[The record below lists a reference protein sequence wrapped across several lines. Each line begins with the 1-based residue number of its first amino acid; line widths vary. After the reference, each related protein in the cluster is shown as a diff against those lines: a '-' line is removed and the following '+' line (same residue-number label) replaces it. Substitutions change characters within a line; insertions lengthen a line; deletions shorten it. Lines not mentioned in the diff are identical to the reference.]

1 MSISADAYASRVQ
14 RLRRSLAEDDLA
26 ALVVFDPRNVRYLT
40 GFTGSA
46 GVVIVRPDEVLLVS
60 DFRYRLQAAAQ
71 APGARFVEPEGQ
83 LRDVLPSLL
92 SGLDSTVGVEP
103 GHLTVEQWR
112 RLEGALDDV
121 PHGFTEGSVDRLR
134 MIKEPAEVEAIRTA
148 AAIVVG
154 VLEYLGGLSVIGR
167 TERMVAL
174 DLEMWVRTHGSEAV
188 PFPYI
193 VATGPRGAMP
203 HAETSDAVLRPG
215 DLLVVDIGAQVD
227 GYASDVTRTFAVGSV
242 GAEERALHA
251 LVLEAQEAARGMAHA
266 GLPCAELDKVARGV
280 IEAAGKGELF
290 KHGLGHGVG
299 LDVHEEPRVSSQSTD
314 ILQAGMVVTIEPGV
328 YVPNRGGV
336 RIEDTVLLTETG
348 IEVLSECD
356 RGLRELG

>member
-1 MSISADAYASRVQ
+1 MSIPEDAYASRVQ
-14 RLRRSLAEDDLA
+14 RVRRSLAAEELG
-26 ALVVFDPRNVRYLT
+26 ALVVFDPHNVRYLT

-71 APGARFVEPEGQ
+71 APGVRFIEPDDQ

-92 SGLDSTVGVEP
+92 AGLDSTVGVEP

-112 RLEGALDDV
+112 RLEGALDEV
-121 PHGFTEGSVDRLR
+121 PHRFVEGSVERLR
-134 MIKEPAEVEAIRTA
+134 MIKEPAEVEAIRAA

-154 VLEYLGGLSVIGR
+154 VLEHLGDMAVIGR

-203 HAETSDAVLRPG
+203 HAETSDAVLRRG

-227 GYASDVTRTFAVGSV
+227 GYASDVTRTYAVGSV
-242 GAEERALHA
+242 GAEEQALHA
-251 LVLEAQEAARGMAHA
+251 LVLEAQEAARGAAH
-266 GLPCAELDKVARGV
+266 GGMTCAELDEVARGV

-299 LDVHEEPRVSSQSTD
+299 LDVHEDPRVSSRSTD
-314 ILQAGMVVTIEPGV
+314 VLTAGMVVTIEPGV
-328 YVPNRGGV
+328 YVPNVGGV
-336 RIEDTVLLTETG
+336 RIEDTVLITETG

-356 RGLRELG
+356 RGLAELG

>member
-1 MSISADAYASRVQ
+1 MSIPEDACASRVEGV
-14 RLRRSLAEDDLA
+14 RRGLAAEELA
-26 ALVVFDPRNVRYLT
+26 ALMVFDPHNVRYLT

-71 APGARFVEPEGQ
+71 APGARFIEPDDQ

-92 SGLDSTVGVEP
+92 AGLDAAMGVEP
-103 GHLTVEQWR
+103 GRLTVEQWR
-112 RLEGALDDV
+112 RLESAFEEV
-121 PHGFTEGSVDRLR
+121 PHRFVEGIVERLR
-134 MIKEPAEVEAIRTA
+134 MIKEPAEVEAIRQA

-154 VLEYLGGLSVIGR
+154 VLDHLREMAVVGR
-167 TERMVAL
+167 TEREVAL

-203 HAETSDAVLRPG
+203 HAETSDAVLRSG

-227 GYASDVTRTFAVGSV
+227 GYASDVTRTYAIGPV
-242 GAEERALHA
+242 GAAERALHA
-251 LVLEAQEAARGMAHA
+251 LVLEAQEAARHVARAGMT
-266 GLPCAELDKVARGV
+266 CAELDKVARGV
-280 IEAAGKGELF
+280 IVAAGKGDLF

-299 LDVHEEPRVSSQSTD
+299 LDVHEEPRVSSRSAD
-314 ILQAGMVVTIEPGV
+314 VLRAGMVVTIEPGV
-328 YVPNRGGV
+328 YVPNVGGV
-336 RIEDTVLLTETG
+336 RIEDTVLITETG

-356 RGLRELG
+356 RGLAELV

>member
-1 MSISADAYASRVQ
+1 MSISADAYASRVESV
-14 RLRRSLAEDDLA
+14 RRGLTAEELA
-26 ALVVFDPRNVRYLT
+26 ALVVFDPHNVRYLT
-40 GFTGSA
+40 GFRGSA

-71 APGARFVEPEGQ
+71 APGARFIEPDDQ

-92 SGLDSTVGVEP
+92 AGLDAAVGVEP

-112 RLEGALDDV
+112 RLEGALDKV
-121 PHGFTEGSVDRLR
+121 PHRFVEGIVERLR
-134 MIKEPAEVEAIRTA
+134 MIKGPAEVEAIRMA

-154 VLEYLGGLSVIGR
+154 VFDHLAEIAVVGR
-167 TERMVAL
+167 TEHEVAL
-174 DLEMWVRTHGSEAV
+174 DLEMWARTHGSEAV

-193 VATGPRGAMP
+193 VATGRRGAMP

-227 GYASDVTRTFAVGSV
+227 GYASDVTRTYSVGSA
-242 GAEERALHA
+242 GAAERALHA
-251 LVLEAQEAARGMAHA
+251 LVLEAQEAARHAARGGMA
-266 GLPCAELDKVARGV
+266 CAELDKVARSV

-299 LDVHEEPRVSSQSTD
+299 LDVHEEPRVSSRSSDVLTP
-314 ILQAGMVVTIEPGV
+314 GMVVTIEPGV
-328 YVPNRGGV
+328 YVPDIGGV
-336 RIEDTVLLTETG
+336 RIEDTVLITETG
-348 IEVLSECD
+348 IDVLSECD
-356 RGLRELG
+356 RRLTELS